1 MGRPPIR
8 ERTGLGERIA
18 AVRKQAGMTQKEL
31 ADRVN
36 VTQRVIAY
44 WEREAVSLRADQ
56 IEALTNALNISSDD
70 LLGRGKTTKA
80 RGTGPVGRAKRLF
93 DSISRLPRHQQEKV
107 ISILEP
113 FVREHINASGSPPHA
128 AH

>member
-1 MGRPPIR
+1 MGRPSTR
-8 ERTGLGERIA
+8 QRTALGERISA
-18 AVRKQAGMTQKEL
+18 LRQQAGLTQREL

-56 IEALTNALNISSDD
+56 IDALANALEATADA
-70 LLGRGKTTKA
+70 LLGRKA
-80 RGTGPVGRAKRLF
+80 AKGRGTGPVGRAKKLF

-113 FVREHINASGSPPHA
+113 FVQQHVNSA
-128 AH
+128 ANSSR